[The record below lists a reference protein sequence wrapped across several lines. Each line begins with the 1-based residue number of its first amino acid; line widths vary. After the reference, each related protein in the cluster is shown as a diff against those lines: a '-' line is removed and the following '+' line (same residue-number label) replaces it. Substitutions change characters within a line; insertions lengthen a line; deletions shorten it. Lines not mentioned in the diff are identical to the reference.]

1 MAKVSITKM
10 PLRKSQVINILRQ
23 FIRKIFQNKL
33 NRLKEKINED
43 EEGGEEIRKM
53 MALVKEGVLPKMMKT
68 LLMMILMEILMVM
81 VIKGKVV
88 RLDDTREP

>member
-1 MAKVSITKM
+1 MVKVSITKM
-10 PLRKSQVINILRQ
+10 PLRKSQVIIIFRQ

-53 MALVKEGVLPKMMKT
+53 MALAKEEELPKMMKS
-68 LLMMILMEILMVM
+68 LLMMILMQIILYLK
-81 VIKGKVV
+81 I
-88 RLDDTREP
+88 LQA

>member
-1 MAKVSITKM
+1 MVKVSITKM

-23 FIRKIFQNKL
+23 YIRKIFQNKL

-53 MALVKEGVLPKMMKT
+53 MALAKEGVLPKMMKT
-68 LLMMILMEILMVM
+68 LLMMILMQIILYLK
-81 VIKGKVV
+81 I
-88 RLDDTREP
+88 LQA

>member
-1 MAKVSITKM
+1 MVKVSITKM

-53 MALVKEGVLPKMMKT
+53 MALAKEGVLPKMMKT
-68 LLMMILMEILMVM
+68 LLMMILIS
-81 VIKGKVV
+81 V
-88 RLDDTREP
+88 RST

>member
-1 MAKVSITKM
+1 MVKVSITKM

-53 MALVKEGVLPKMMKT
+53 MALAKEGVLPKMMKT
-68 LLMMILMEILMVM
+68 LLMMILMQIILYLK
-81 VIKGKVV
+81 I
-88 RLDDTREP
+88 LQA

>member
-1 MAKVSITKM
+1 MVKVSITKM

-68 LLMMILMEILMVM
+68 LLMMILMQIILYLK
-81 VIKGKVV
+81 I
-88 RLDDTREP
+88 LQA

>member
-1 MAKVSITKM
+1 MVKVSITKM

-53 MALVKEGVLPKMMKT
+53 MALAKERVLPKMMKT
-68 LLMMILMEILMVM
+68 LLMMILMQIILYLK
-81 VIKGKVV
+81 I
-88 RLDDTREP
+88 LQA

>member
-1 MAKVSITKM
+1 MVKVSITKM

-53 MALVKEGVLPKMMKT
+53 MALAKEGVLPKMMKT
-68 LLMMILMEILMVM
+68 LLMMILIQIIQYLKILQA
-81 VIKGKVV
+81 
-88 RLDDTREP
+88 

>member
-1 MAKVSITKM
+1 MVKVSITKM

-43 EEGGEEIRKM
+43 EEGGEGDF
-53 MALVKEGVLPKMMKT
+53 EGLQG
-68 LLMMILMEILMVM
+68 LLFDE
-81 VIKGKVV
+81 
-88 RLDDTREP
+88 DSAP

>member
-1 MAKVSITKM
+1 MVKVSITKM

-53 MALVKEGVLPKMMKT
+53 MALAKEGVLPKMMQT
-68 LLMMILMEILMVM
+68 LLMMILMQIILYLK
-81 VIKGKVV
+81 I
-88 RLDDTREP
+88 LQA

>member
-1 MAKVSITKM
+1 MVKVSITKM

-53 MALVKEGVLPKMMKT
+53 MALAKEGVLPKIMKT
-68 LLMMILMEILMVM
+68 LLMMILMQIIQYLKILQA
-81 VIKGKVV
+81 
-88 RLDDTREP
+88 

>member
-1 MAKVSITKM
+1 MVKVSITKM

-53 MALVKEGVLPKMMKT
+53 MALAKEGVLPKMMKT
-68 LLMMILMEILMVM
+68 LLMMILMQIIQYLKILQA
-81 VIKGKVV
+81 
-88 RLDDTREP
+88 

>member
-1 MAKVSITKM
+1 MVKVSITKM

-68 LLMMILMEILMVM
+68 LLMMILMQMKIYHLTKK
-81 VIKGKVV
+81 IS
-88 RLDDTREP
+88 

>member
-1 MAKVSITKM
+1 MVKVSITKM
-10 PLRKSQVINILRQ
+10 HLRKSQVINILRH

-53 MALVKEGVLPKMMKT
+53 MALAKEGVLPKMMKT
-68 LLMMILMEILMVM
+68 LLMMILMQIIQYLKILQA
-81 VIKGKVV
+81 
-88 RLDDTREP
+88 

>member
-1 MAKVSITKM
+1 MVKVSITKM
-10 PLRKSQVINILRQ
+10 PLRKSQVINILRH

-53 MALVKEGVLPKMMKT
+53 MALAKEEVLPKMMKT
-68 LLMMILMEILMVM
+68 LLMMILMQIILYLK
-81 VIKGKVV
+81 I
-88 RLDDTREP
+88 LQA